1 MRMIKEEWGANVS
14 DEERNQYL
22 LEVCELCKFYPCECT
37 REFRRFA
44 GNHFKDSEKD
54 EQKIDLDE
62 DIIPI
67 KKNVGNCYTV
77 KPASV
82 KLAEDFG
89 QGDNSVLCNPI
100 SVNIVNEKEET
111 APRIQ
116 KRYMLDVPLSYDRE
130 KMKNGCIMNRYHV
143 IQVECAEK
151 RVAEGIGEDYRIELE
166 CDGTIKTDTEDR
178 WEPQQPIFIS
188 AQTGQGKNY
197 FVEHILIPYVRE
209 LNNRNKTN
217 HKVLILSNRLALRQQ
232 IKGHLGGNCDLE
244 GEDEKVYYYNAF
256 ADVMTYQSILCNER
270 RLKWKQKNDHARY
283 IFVICDEAHF
293 FTTDAMFNPYT
304 HKILQ
309 KIVEIFQD
317 AIRVYMSATPYECLE
332 YIIKCENIRQD
343 DLNWNKPY
351 RKQKGQ
357 KMVFYHFKRD
367 YSYLDVKTYFS
378 IDELYGEIIDSVNRR
393 KEK

>member
-1 MRMIKEEWGANVS
+1 M
-14 DEERNQYL
+14 
-22 LEVCELCKFYPCECT
+22 
-37 REFRRFA
+37 
-44 GNHFKDSEKD
+44 
-54 EQKIDLDE
+54 
-62 DIIPI
+62 
-67 KKNVGNCYTV
+67 
-77 KPASV
+77 
-82 KLAEDFG
+82 
-89 QGDNSVLCNPI
+89 
-100 SVNIVNEKEET
+100 
-111 APRIQ
+111 
-116 KRYMLDVPLSYDRE
+116 
-130 KMKNGCIMNRYHV
+130 
-143 IQVECAEK
+143 
-151 RVAEGIGEDYRIELE
+151 
-166 CDGTIKTDTEDR
+166 
-178 WEPQQPIFIS
+178 
-188 AQTGQGKNY
+188 
-197 FVEHILIPYVRE
+197 IPYVRE

-378 IDELYGEIIDSVNRR
+378 IDM
-393 KEK
+393 EK